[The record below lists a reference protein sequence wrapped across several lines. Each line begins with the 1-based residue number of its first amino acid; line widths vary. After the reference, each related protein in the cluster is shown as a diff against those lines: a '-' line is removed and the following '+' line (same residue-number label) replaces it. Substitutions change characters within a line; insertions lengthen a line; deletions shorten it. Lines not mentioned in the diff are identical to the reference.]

1 MYAARLTH
9 TDVCRTSSGGM
20 QRITIS
26 LPDDLHERFIK
37 LADEGGPYDSKSE
50 AVRGLIHDLE
60 ADIQEYESE
69 LRDAYD
75 QLRQCEG
82 RLQEYDDE
90 LTSTREEYESEIEG
104 LKTQYE
110 EEIESLKAEHE
121 SEMDNMKAQY
131 EERIENLE
139 TENERLHRQLAA
151 TNKRVDQHQELV
163 RTVERQQ
170 SLAERKARAGLL
182 TKTKWVL
189 FGMSDDP
196 DE

>member
-1 MYAARLTH
+1 
-9 TDVCRTSSGGM
+9 M

-26 LPDDLHERFIK
+26 LPDDLHNRFIK
-37 LADEGGPYDSKSE
+37 LADEDGPYDSKSE

-60 ADIQEYESE
+60 GDIQEYEAE

-75 QLRQCEG
+75 QLQQCEE
-82 RLQEYDDE
+82 RVQECEDE
-90 LTSTREEYESEIEG
+90 LTSTREEHEREIEE
-104 LKTQYE
+104 L
-110 EEIESLKAEHE
+110 
-121 SEMDNMKAQY
+121 KAQY
-131 EERIENLE
+131 EERIESLE

-182 TKTKWVL
+182 TKTKWAL
-189 FGMSDDP
+189 FGMSDEP

>member
-1 MYAARLTH
+1 
-9 TDVCRTSSGGM
+9 M

-37 LADEGGPYDSKSE
+37 LADEDGPYDSKSE

-75 QLRQCEG
+75 QLQECEE
-82 RLQEYDDE
+82 RVQEYEDE
-90 LTSTREEYESEIEG
+90 LTSIRDEHEAEIE
-104 LKTQYE
+104 E
-110 EEIESLKAEHE
+110 LKAEHE
-121 SEMDNMKAQY
+121 SEMDNVKAQY
-131 EERIENLE
+131 EERIESLE

-170 SLAERKARAGLL
+170 SLAERKASAGVL
-182 TKTKWVL
+182 TRTKWWLV
-189 FGMSDDP
+189 GMG
-196 DE
+196 DEKED